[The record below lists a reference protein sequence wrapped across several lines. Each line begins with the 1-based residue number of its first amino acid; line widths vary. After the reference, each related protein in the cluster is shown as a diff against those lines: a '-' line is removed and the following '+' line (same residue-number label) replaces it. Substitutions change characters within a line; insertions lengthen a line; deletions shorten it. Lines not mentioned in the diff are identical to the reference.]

1 MKKVVFHVDEMDKW
15 NLTMTNATNF
25 YDQVEGADIAIV
37 ANSEAV
43 NFLDI
48 TQHDL
53 DRLRDLQDK
62 GIKLYGCK
70 IAMRNLNF
78 NMENLLKDVTLV
90 SGVVE
95 LAKKQA
101 EGYAYIRP

>member
-1 MKKVVFHVDEMDKW
+1 MKKVVFHVDEMEKW
-15 NLTMTNATNF
+15 NLTMANATNF
-25 YDQVEGADIAIV
+25 YNQVEGADIAIV
-37 ANSEAV
+37 ANAEAV
-43 NFLDI
+43 NFLDVSK
-48 TQHDL
+48 HDL
-53 DRLRDLQDK
+53 DRLRDLQAK

-70 IAMRNLNF
+70 IAMKNLNF
-78 NMENLLKDVTLV
+78 NMDQLLKDVILV